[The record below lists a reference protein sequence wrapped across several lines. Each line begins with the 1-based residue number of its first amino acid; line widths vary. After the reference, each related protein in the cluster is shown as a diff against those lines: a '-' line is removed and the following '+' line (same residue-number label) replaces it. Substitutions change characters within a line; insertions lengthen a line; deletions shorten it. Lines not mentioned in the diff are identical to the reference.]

1 MTLPQSA
8 ADSLTA
14 TVTSSNPR
22 RVPEPPG
29 LTLRDQ
35 IFPAS
40 GPCAEKIDRLSTL
53 AQALTRDVRGQ
64 GHVVAPV
71 SRVLLRGELGL
82 TNPARPKGSFLFVGP
97 TGVGKTELTLA
108 IARHLGLGEPFR
120 IDMSEFQTQDSVAE
134 LLGLNGGRSRFEVME
149 ERLRGSGILLF
160 DEIEKGHPLI
170 LDLLLQ
176 ILDAARITV
185 AGGKIISFA
194 GYYVALTSNIG
205 AREAMRMKHSN
216 DTMFQKAI
224 IDRVRQT
231 MRPELF
237 NRITLKLAF
246 RALEWDV
253 QREIAE
259 ALIQSVCFRLRGIGY
274 SVSVDESGLR
284 RIVEQG
290 IDRELGA
297 RPLRN
302 VAEDL
307 IEYAI
312 ARAIVQGRRPAG
324 VLTGSL
330 VTDDLEFSP
339 VSDSTAVPA

>member
-1 MTLPQSA
+1 MIPPLVS
-8 ADSLTA
+8 
-14 TVTSSNPR
+14 
-22 RVPEPPG
+22 PEALARLAG
-29 LTLRDQ
+29 
-35 IFPAS
+35 FS
-40 GPCAEKIDRLSTL
+40 GRLS
-53 AQALTRDVRGQ
+53 ADIRGQ
-64 GHVVAPV
+64 THVVAPV
-71 SRVLLRGELGL
+71 CRVVLRGELGL

-97 TGVGKTELTLA
+97 TGVGKTELTLS
-108 IARHLGLGEPFR
+108 IARHLQFGEPFR
-120 IDMSEFQTQDSVAE
+120 IDMSEFQTQESVAE
-134 LLGLNGGRSRFEVME
+134 LLGLNGSRSRFEVMAQK
-149 ERLRGSGILLF
+149 LGPSGVLLF

-176 ILDAARITV
+176 ILDAARVTIS
-185 AGGKIISFA
+185 GGRVISFA
-194 GYYVALTSNIG
+194 GYYIALTSNIG

-246 RALEWDV
+246 RSLEWDV

-259 ALIQSVCFRLRGIGY
+259 ALVAGVCFRMRSVGY
-274 SVSVDESGLR
+274 DVCVDEAGLR
-284 RIVEQG
+284 RIVERG

-312 ARAIVQGRRPAG
+312 ARALIEG
-324 VLTGSL
+324 VTASGTLTAADFGE
-330 VTDDLEFSP
+330 DLEFAAAPPSASTTP
-339 VSDSTAVPA
+339 VAESSHLLPDVNFSEQPEQPPAAMLAVARAAANL

>member
-1 MTLPQSA
+1 M
-8 ADSLTA
+8 
-14 TVTSSNPR
+14 SSP
-22 RVPEPPG
+22 
-29 LTLRDQ
+29 
-35 IFPAS
+35 FPAAES
-40 GPCAEKIDRLSTL
+40 LALAPKPRGCGAEDGGIESSDATAEKIERLSML
-53 AQALTRDVRGQ
+53 APALTRDVRGQ
-64 GHVVAPV
+64 SHVVGPV
-71 SRVLLRGELGL
+71 TRVLLRGELGL

-108 IARHLGLGEPFR
+108 VARHLGLGDPFR

-149 ERLRGSGILLF
+149 ERLGGAGILLF

-253 QREIAE
+253 QREIAASLVE
-259 ALIQSVCFRLRGIGY
+259 SVCFRLRAVGY
-274 SVSVDESGLR
+274 SVAVDEGGLR

-312 ARAIVQGRRPAG
+312 ARAIVQGRPAYG
-324 VLTGSL
+324 MLTASPL
-330 VTDDLEFSP
+330 TEDLEFTP
-339 VSDSTAVPA
+339 VIEPADFPA